1 MKVTPISRWG
11 FWLAFWAGATLFA
24 WAGNAPCRGYAA
36 ETGTRSEI
44 SLDGDWE
51 IAESLAESPPGE
63 FTARVPVPGLA
74 DMANP
79 AFVEVGTEKSEEHRR
94 FFWYR
99 RTFRLEANPP
109 PVVRLRIRK
118 AMFTTAVFV
127 NGQQAGEHAGCF
139 TPAVMDITRFL
150 RGDGA
155 ENELLIRVG
164 AHRNNVPKGL
174 PDGWDFEKVRYIPGI
189 YDSVEL
195 LPSGNPYIENV
206 QIVPDIKAKRVRAVI
221 ELVNAGPA
229 AQSPLAIAVTDARSG
244 QTLAATDL
252 PPLVLEQG
260 EKRSVEAVL
269 AVPDCRLWSPEDP
282 YLCGLRISTA
292 GDIYRTRF
300 GMREFRFDPQLKM
313 ALLNGKPYPLRGTNV
328 TILRFFEDAA
338 RGGLPWQ
345 KDWVRSLHRLFRRM
359 HWNSARY
366 CIGFPPD
373 FWYDIAD
380 EEGILIQDEFP
391 IWYLGQWPSEL
402 KADALV
408 EQYTEWMRH
417 RWNHPSVVIWDAQN
431 ESSTEETGEAIRR
444 VRGLDLSR
452 RPWDNGWGPPQ
463 DLLDV
468 FECHPYPFYSKDRPS
483 EFRIRRFGELPGKP
497 NVPGGLSGNPIRN
510 EGDNPIIINEYG
522 WLWLMRDGNPCTL
535 SRKNYESFLGDRNTA
550 EERRRLYARILAA
563 KTEFWRSRRKCA
575 GVLHFCG
582 LGYSRPDGQTSDH
595 FIDLERLILD
605 PYFQRFV
612 GDAFAPVLA
621 VVDFWEETAAPADRL
636 RIVVIN
642 DREHSVAAEVRLEWR
657 RNGSVIHE
665 ERRNLSVPAWGTET
679 MDCAVPDCGSP
690 GTYEISAVVFA
701 EGEPPARSYR
711 LFTVS
716 DVGQ

>member
-1 MKVTPISRWG
+1 MRAPSIRLWG
-11 FWLAFWAGATLFA
+11 IWLGCWAGLMPCVATQ
-24 WAGNAPCRGYAA
+24 CRQASA
-36 ETGTRSEI
+36 ETAETIRRSET
-44 SLDGDWE
+44 SLDGEWE
-51 IAESLAESPPGE
+51 IAESSDEMPPSE

-74 DMANP
+74 DMASP
-79 AFVEVGTEKSEEHRR
+79 AFAEVGTEKSSEHRR

-99 RTFRLEANPP
+99 RIFGELGPAPP
-109 PVVRLRIRK
+109 IVRLRIRK

-127 NGQQAGEHAGCF
+127 NGQEVGEHAGCF
-139 TPAVMDITRFL
+139 TPFVVDITRFL
-150 RGDGA
+150 RGNWA

-164 AHRNNVPKGL
+164 AHRENVPKGL

-195 LPSGNPYIENV
+195 LETGNPYVENV
-206 QIVPDIKAKRVRAVI
+206 QIVPDIAAQTVRAVI
-221 ELVNAGPA
+221 ELANAGPTVG
-229 AQSPLAIAVTDARSG
+229 SPVKVGIYDLGTQQDIVTANLG
-244 QTLAATDL
+244 EMTLA
-252 PPLVLEQG
+252 EG
-260 EKRSVEAVL
+260 EKRVIEAVL
-269 AVPDCRLWSPEDP
+269 TIPNCRLWSPEDP
-282 YLCGLRISTA
+282 HLYGLRVTTA
-292 GDIYRTRF
+292 GDDFRTRF
-300 GMREFRFDPQLKM
+300 GMREFRFDPQTKM

-328 TILRFFEDAA
+328 TILRFFEDVA
-338 RGGLPWQ
+338 RGGLPW
-345 KDWVRSLHRLFRRM
+345 DETWVRNLHRLFRRM

-391 IWYLGQWPSEL
+391 IWYLGQWPAEL

-408 EQYTEWMRH
+408 EQCREWMRH

-431 ESSTEETGEAIRR
+431 ESTTEETGEAIRR
-444 VRGLDLSR
+444 VRDLDRSR
-452 RPWDNGWGPPQ
+452 RPWDNGWGRPQ
-463 DLLDV
+463 DPLDV

-497 NVPGGLSGNPIRN
+497 NVPGGLSGNPLKN

-522 WLWLMRDGNPCTL
+522 WLWLTREGNPCTL
-535 SRKNYESFLGDRNTA
+535 SRANYEGFLGDRNTA
-550 EERRRLYARILAA
+550 EERRRLYARYLAMM
-563 KTEFWRSRRKCA
+563 TEFWRSRRQTA
-575 GVLHFCG
+575 GVMHFCG

-595 FIDLERLILD
+595 FIDLQRLILD

-621 VVDFWEETAAPADRL
+621 VVDFWEETAAPTDRL

-642 DREHSVAAEVRLEWR
+642 DRDRPADVDLRLQWSCDGR
-657 RNGSVIHE
+657 VIHE
-665 ERRNLSVPAWGTET
+665 ERRNVSVPPCGAESVNC
-679 MDCAVPDCGSP
+679 DVPDCGTP
-690 GTYEISAVVFA
+690 GTYEISAVTLA
-701 EGEPPARSYR
+701 DGETPARSYR

-716 DVGQ
+716 DQGE

>member
-1 MKVTPISRWG
+1 MRAPSLRLWGIGLTCWAWLTLCVWAQSRQVSADAPTPSRS
-11 FWLAFWAGATLFA
+11 
-24 WAGNAPCRGYAA
+24 
-36 ETGTRSEI
+36 SEL

-51 IAESLAESPPGE
+51 IAESLQETPPRE

-74 DMANP
+74 DMASP
-79 AFVEVGTEKSEEHRR
+79 AFAEVGTEKSGEHRR

-99 RTFRLEANPP
+99 RTFGSLGPVP

-127 NGQQAGEHAGCF
+127 NGQEVGSHAGCF
-139 TPAVMDITRFL
+139 TPYVVDITRFL
-150 RGDGA
+150 RGEWA
-155 ENELLIRVG
+155 KNELLIRVG
-164 AHRNNVPKGL
+164 AHRENVPKGL

-195 LPSGNPYIENV
+195 LSSGNPYVENV
-206 QIVPDIKAKRVRAVI
+206 QIVPDVTAKQVRAVI
-221 ELVNAGPA
+221 ELVNSGPA
-229 AQSPLAIAVTDARSG
+229 AQSPLAVAVTDASSG
-244 QTLAATDL
+244 RTLAEIDL
-252 PPLVLEQG
+252 PPQMLEQG

-269 AVPDCRLWSPEDP
+269 AIPDCRLWSPEDP
-282 YLCGLRISTA
+282 YLYGLRVSTA
-292 GDIYRTRF
+292 GDTYRTRF
-300 GMREFRFDPQLKM
+300 GMREFRFDPRTKM

-328 TILRFFEDAA
+328 TVLRFFEDAA

-345 KDWVRSLHRLFRRM
+345 RDWVRNLHRLFRRM

-391 IWYLGQWPSEL
+391 IWYLGQWPPEL

-431 ESSTEETGEAIRR
+431 ESTTEETGEAIRR

-452 RPWDNGWGPPQ
+452 RPWDNGWGRPQ
-463 DLLDV
+463 DPLDV

-497 NVPGGLSGNPIRN
+497 NVPGGLSGNPLPN

-522 WLWLMRDGNPCTL
+522 WLWLTRDGSPCTL
-535 SRKNYESFLGDRNTA
+535 SRKNYEGFLGERNTA
-550 EERRRLYARILAA
+550 EERRRLYARYLAMM
-563 KTEFWRSRRKCA
+563 TEFWRSRRQTA
-575 GVLHFCG
+575 GVMHFCG

-621 VVDFWEETAAPADRL
+621 VVDFWEETAAPAAPL

-642 DREHSVAAEVRLEWR
+642 DRERSVSASLRLQWSR
-657 RNGSVIHE
+657 DGRVIHE
-665 ERRNLSVPAWGTET
+665 ERRNVSIPAWGTERVNCT
-679 MDCAVPDCGSP
+679 VPDCGSH
-690 GTYEISAVVFA
+690 GTYEISAVLVA
-701 EGEPPARSYR
+701 EGESPARSYR
-711 LFTVS
+711 VFTVS
-716 DVGQ
+716 DGGQ